1 MMKIYFLL
9 NCLSEF
15 KAGNYF
21 DKYLP
26 SCQLSMGVNLPDN
39 PKDYE
44 LVVPWNYKKIIQ
56 GYKCNNIVIFH
67 SSDLPK
73 GKGWAPIFNAF
84 ANKLEE
90 YVISAILLDENV
102 DAGDVICKAKFK
114 IKNNYTAEFIRQVDE
129 EITMIMIAKILEKFK
144 GIKLTGIKQDKTKE
158 SYYKRRYPKDNKL
171 DINTE
176 LRNLIPMLK
185 GCEKKH
191 PSFFEYNGD
200 EFIVSIKPK
209 IQPSFPKDLEITFQ

>member
-1 MMKIYFLL
+1 MDF
-9 NCLSEF
+9 N
-15 KAGNYF
+15 
-21 DKYLP
+21 
-26 SCQLSMGVNLPDN
+26 
-39 PKDYE
+39 E
-44 LVVPWNYKKIIQ
+44 LKKELARL
-56 GYKCNNIVIFH
+56 VE
-67 SSDLPK
+67 S
-73 GKGWAPIFNAF
+73 
-84 ANKLEE
+84 
-90 YVISAILLDENV
+90 V
-102 DAGDVICKAKFK
+102 K

-129 EITMIMIAKILEKFK
+129 EIIMIMIAKILEKFK